1 MTLTSHFII
10 TSAIYTSHGK
20 CSTLER
26 INQTKETLES
36 IHRHAPNSSIVLLDC
51 GEKSIEKNL
60 FNCEV
65 IDYTNNKEI
74 QFHLQHYL
82 KNNIDV
88 EPDIIIKSMLEIM
101 ICEDYFKKISI
112 NDYSRIFK
120 ISGRYKL
127 NSKFDYFKH
136 IDVKNKVMILSP
148 LRSQHL
154 YSSNANVSSFQY
166 MTRLWSFDSS
176 LLSEII
182 NTYSKMKNEIVKI
195 SKSQKQGD
203 IEHLLYKHLNK
214 KNVQHIE
221 TIGLE
226 GYWSPLKLWIEE

>member
-1 MTLTSHFII
+1 MNSLFII
-10 TSAIYTSHGK
+10 TSAIYTSYGK
-20 CSTLER
+20 CSTKER
-26 INQTKETLES
+26 INQTKKTLES
-36 IHRHAPNSSIVLLDC
+36 IRRYSPNSSIVLLDC

-74 QFHLQHYL
+74 KFHLQYYL

-101 ICEDYFKKISI
+101 MCENYFKKISI
-112 NDYSRIFK
+112 TNYSRIFK

-136 IDVKNKVMILSP
+136 IDAKNKIVILP
-148 LRSQHL
+148 PYKSQHL
-154 YSSNANVSSFQY
+154 YNFNVNVSPLQY
-166 MTRLWSFDSS
+166 MTRLWSFDSN
-176 LLSEII
+176 LLFEII
-182 NTYSKMKNEIVKI
+182 NTYTKMKEEIIKI

-214 KNVQHIE
+214 KNVEHID

-226 GYWSPLKLWIEE
+226 GYWAPLKLWIEE